1 MDRKVNRVT
10 DATVDFFE
18 ASSALML
25 LRCKPTIEQQ
35 RVLADC
41 KTPLFFSFDELF
53 VFGAE
58 RRDALIRGRLLL
70 PSAHIVKW
78 VRDLIVQTSCHRN
91 R

>member
-18 ASSALML
+18 ASSAVTL
-25 LRCKPTIEQQ
+25 LHCKPTIEQQ

-58 RRDALIRGRLLL
+58 
-70 PSAHIVKW
+70 
-78 VRDLIVQTSCHRN
+78 
-91 R
+91 

>member
-58 RRDALIRGRLLL
+58 
-70 PSAHIVKW
+70 
-78 VRDLIVQTSCHRN
+78 
-91 R
+91 